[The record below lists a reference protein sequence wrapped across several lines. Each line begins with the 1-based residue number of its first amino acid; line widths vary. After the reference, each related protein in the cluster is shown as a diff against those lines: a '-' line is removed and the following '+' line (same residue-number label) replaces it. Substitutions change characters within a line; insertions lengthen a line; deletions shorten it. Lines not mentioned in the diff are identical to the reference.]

1 MKTFRI
7 LLFSL
12 FVAASIFSSGAQG
25 KDQWIQVKSKNFFL
39 IGNASE
45 KDLKRVGT
53 RLEQFRE
60 TFRNLFRQMRLTAS
74 IPTNVVVFKSD
85 SSYKPFKPKRADG
98 KIDTFVAGYFQPGED
113 VNYITLST
121 EGEDQA
127 TFGTIFHEYVH
138 FVIDT
143 NFGKSE
149 VPAWFNEGLAE
160 YYQTF
165 AIEDD
170 IRVKLGLPQAG
181 HLQML
186 QQTNLMP
193 LDTLFGISN
202 RQLINTGSHSR
213 SIFYAQSWA
222 LVHYFLQTGK
232 GDQMGLFLDAMI
244 RGVPARQAF
253 QDVFKT
259 DYPAVERELK
269 KYVEKRSYQYSL
281 LTFKNKLTFDG
292 EMTVTPMDEATS
304 NAYLGDLLFHT
315 NRADE
320 AESFLNE
327 SLKANPTS
335 SMANVTLGMV
345 KLRQRKFDE
354 ARALLEKAIA
364 GDPRNHL
371 AYYRYAYLL
380 SREAQDE
387 FGMVREF
394 PEGHAAKMRDA
405 LKKAIAINPEFTESY
420 EMLAYVAV
428 VTNDKLDEAIKG
440 LQTALKH
447 QPGSQRYALRIAEI
461 LMRQSKLADARAV
474 AEKISRTTDD
484 AEVKQRADQLLEG
497 IDQMAQFEARREAQK
512 KEYEAAAK
520 DGGQPRL
527 LKGPGRPLT
536 EAEAAKLA
544 ERQKA
549 ARIRG
554 VNQLLRE
561 PAANEQRVMGR
572 ITKIDCKARPLVYTV
587 VADNQTFSLTSND
600 FQGLAI
606 MAYEDDTVSV
616 EIGCDADLS
625 PATTLL
631 TYRAAD
637 GKPGTR
643 GELVAIEF
651 VPRDFRLM
659 TSDEL
664 KAAFSGPQD
673 RGAPPPPAT
682 QAEMDAAQRNAM
694 FNAMRQAMQ
703 KPAAGEK
710 REMGFLEKVEC
721 SSNTMYFYIRTPTA
735 TLKLANPNPAGL
747 QIVYFVQDLADT
759 RIGCGM
765 KPVEFPVVAIFA
777 DKPDKKGKPTNE
789 VRSLEFVPKSFNLE
803 P

>member
-1 MKTFRI
+1 
-7 LLFSL
+7 
-12 FVAASIFSSGAQG
+12 
-25 KDQWIQVKSKNFFL
+25 
-39 IGNASE
+39 
-45 KDLKRVGT
+45 
-53 RLEQFRE
+53 
-60 TFRNLFRQMRLTAS
+60 
-74 IPTNVVVFKSD
+74 
-85 SSYKPFKPKRADG
+85 
-98 KIDTFVAGYFQPGED
+98 
-113 VNYITLST
+113 
-121 EGEDQA
+121 
-127 TFGTIFHEYVH
+127 
-138 FVIDT
+138 
-143 NFGKSE
+143 
-149 VPAWFNEGLAE
+149 
-160 YYQTF
+160 
-165 AIEDD
+165 
-170 IRVKLGLPQAG
+170 
-181 HLQML
+181 
-186 QQTNLMP
+186 
-193 LDTLFGISN
+193 
-202 RQLINTGSHSR
+202 
-213 SIFYAQSWA
+213 
-222 LVHYFLQTGK
+222 
-232 GDQMGLFLDAMI
+232 MGLFLDAMI
-244 RGVPARQAF
+244 RGVPARNAF

-292 EMTVTPMDEATS
+292 EMTVTPMDEATT

-315 NRADE
+315 NRAED
-320 AESFLNE
+320 AEPLLVE
-327 SLKANPTS
+327 SLKANPAS
-335 SMANVTLGMV
+335 SLANVTLGMV

-354 ARALLEKAIA
+354 ARGLLEKAIA

-405 LKKAIAINPEFTESY
+405 LKKAITINPEFTESY

-428 VTNDKLDEAIKG
+428 ITNDKLDEAIDG
-440 LQTALKH
+440 LKTALKH

-461 LMRQSKLADARAV
+461 LMRQSKLAEARAT
-474 AEKISRTTDD
+474 ADKISRTTDD
-484 AEVKQRADQLLEG
+484 PEVKQRADSLLQSLEQ
-497 IDQMAQFEARREAQK
+497 IAQFEARREALK
-512 KEYEAAAK
+512 KQYEAAAK

-587 VADNQTFSLTSND
+587 VAGNETFSLTSTD
-600 FQGLAI
+600 FQGLTI

-616 EIGCDADLS
+616 EVGCGADLS

-631 TYRAAD
+631 TYRPTD

-643 GELVAIEF
+643 GELVAVEF
-651 VPRDFRLM
+651 VPQDFRLM
-659 TSDEL
+659 TSEEL
-664 KAAFSGPQD
+664 KTAAGGQQD
-673 RGAPPPPAT
+673 RGTPPPST

-694 FNAMRQAMQ
+694 FNAMREAMQ
-703 KPAAGEK
+703 QPAAGQK

-735 TLKLANPNPAGL
+735 TLKLASPNPAGL
-747 QIVYFVQDLADT
+747 RIVYFVQDLAGM

-777 DKPDKKGKPTNE
+777 AKPDKKGKPTNE
-789 VRSLEFVPKSFNLE
+789 LMSLEFVPKSFEL
-803 P
+803 